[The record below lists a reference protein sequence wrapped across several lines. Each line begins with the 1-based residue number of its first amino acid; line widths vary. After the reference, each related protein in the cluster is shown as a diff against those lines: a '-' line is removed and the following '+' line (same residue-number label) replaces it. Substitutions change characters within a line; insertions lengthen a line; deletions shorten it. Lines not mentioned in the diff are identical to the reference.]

1 MYQSIEQRNI
11 NIHGQDYGYTLRRRR
26 RVKYLRLSIEHDGA
40 VTVTAPIAYPLFLI
54 KKFLDKKMEWIAKG
68 VSRIKNQ
75 PSLLGLKHSAS
86 DIRKYKKQARILV
99 TDRLA
104 YFNSYYN
111 FKYHRI
117 AIRNQKSRW
126 GSCSSSKNLN
136 FNYRLALLPEELAD
150 YIIVHELCH
159 LREMNHSVKF
169 WQLVGETIFD
179 YKIRQK
185 KLKKI

>member
-1 MYQSIEQRNI
+1 MYKSIEQRNI
-11 NIHGQDYGYTLRRRR
+11 NISGKDYSYTLRRRR

-40 VTVTAPIAYPLFLI
+40 LTVTAPLTYPLFLI
-54 KKFLDKKMEWIAKG
+54 NKFLNSRWQWVLRGIAKT
-68 VSRIKNQ
+68 RKH
-75 PSLLGLKHSAS
+75 PSLLGLLHSPS
-86 DIRKYKKQARILV
+86 EIRQYKRQARALV
-99 TDRLA
+99 EYRLK
-104 YFNSYYN
+104 YFNSHYN
-111 FKYHRI
+111 FQYNRI

-159 LREMNHSVKF
+159 LQEMNHSVKF
-169 WQLVGETIFD
+169 WRLVAELISD
-179 YKIRQK
+179 YKDRQK